1 MSSEGLREAIAI
13 EQKRLGH
20 GERPRYRVTWAPA
33 TGGAVDVRIVELPIV
48 HLFVPDTASVLD
60 GARVLI
66 ARTLGV
72 DPTAFDV
79 VLSDDLPL

>member
-1 MSSEGLREAIAI
+1 M
-13 EQKRLGH
+13 
-20 GERPRYRVTWAPA
+20 
-33 TGGAVDVRIVELPIV
+33 GGAVDVRVVELPIV
-48 HLFVPDTASVLD
+48 HLFVPDAASVLD

-72 DPTAFDV
+72 EPTAFDV